1 MKLFDKFKTLA
12 NRIRLGLRKPRVR
25 RTRKALQIFPRKN
38 LHPALP
44 DMKKVVHPAMEE
56 LTNQLREEVTG
67 KGGLLDQEFEKMIQG
82 YDPEVNPISRDE
94 AELMIQALLRRAI
107 SHRKLLNDRIA
118 RSIESGRL
126 FDQYYDRIHAVSA
139 LAVDAHT
146 KMQKMDFAE
155 ENLRYHYD
163 MLIEVRDDSFTK
175 VPKPG
180 SDEWGK
186 LPNRSQ
192 DILKAIDEAAGM

>member
-1 MKLFDKFKTLA
+1 MKLFDRFKTLA
-12 NRIRLGLRKPRVR
+12 NRIRLGLRKPRIR
-25 RTRKALQIFPRKN
+25 RTGKPLLPSSRKKRLA
-38 LHPALP
+38 ALP

-67 KGGLLDQEFEKMIQG
+67 KGGLLDQEFERMIQG

-139 LAVDAHT
+139 LAVDAHS

-163 MLIEVRDDSFTK
+163 MLIGVRDDSFTK
-175 VPKPG
+175 IPTPG
-180 SDEWGK
+180 SEEWGK
-186 LPNRSQ
+186 LPQRSQ
-192 DILKAIDEAAGM
+192 DILKAIDDAAGQ